1 MRFLTPRDFQAGNY
15 DKNSLFLFV
24 ALFTYV
30 DVRFSFLSFHLIF
43 CFLFLVGNQFFS
55 TKRLLYCKCEHILLA
70 LNLRFRD
77 NVREVL
83 FTLKQS
89 HQRMDVYNYAK
100 KLIVAAGLLS
110 LRKMMWQQFAFSTM
124 IVPPLMSLAQLA
136 SAVKVD
142 VKKNFPQQQ
151 LLLQQQLMIHQVII
165 LYIIFCLL
173 YTII

>member
-1 MRFLTPRDFQAGNY
+1 M
-15 DKNSLFLFV
+15 
-24 ALFTYV
+24 
-30 DVRFSFLSFHLIF
+30 
-43 CFLFLVGNQFFS
+43 
-55 TKRLLYCKCEHILLA
+55 LA

-142 VKKNFPQQQ
+142 VKKNFPQQ
-151 LLLQQQLMIHQVII
+151 LSLQQQPMIHQVTTLKSNAFKINFHVRA
-165 LYIIFCLL
+165 LVGYCNFNQ
-173 YTII
+173 Y